1 MKFQVD
7 YSARD
12 WLTLEQQMTLL
23 MMPAAKRKRLMW
35 RIGARGMIPLARRN
49 VKAQQTPDGK
59 SFTRRRH
66 GRRKMLTRLPRYL
79 TAESS
84 TADKAVVRFKYASG
98 YDGGRS
104 SPSVVGYAHQKGV
117 TYRRT
122 AEQAKKFNQVNADK
136 PCSLNQARKLKKLG
150 YRRPDIPDKNN
161 QTGRFLKYQEGKNR
175 KRTHAAS
182 MKWMRENLS
191 FRQAGLLIKKLSQQP
206 SRQSWVIKLPARPF
220 LGATPEQAR
229 EIIARQLQGIDY
241 GWQVKADIK
250 GR

>member
-7 YSARD
+7 YPARD

-84 TADKAVVRFKYASG
+84 TANKAVVRFKYASG

-104 SPSVVGYAHQKGV
+104 SPGTVAGAHQRGSSQH
-117 TYRRT
+117 RT
-122 AEQAKKFNQVNADK
+122 ASQAKRFNRVSADA

-150 YRRPDIPDKNN
+150 YRKLVA
-161 QTGRFLKYQEGKNR
+161 QQEGKR
-175 KRTHAAS
+175 RQSRRTASVS

-241 GWQVKADIK
+241 GWQVKAQDIK